1 MAFTASYDS
10 PAAPSTGGAVGN
22 FEDLHDLITILAP
35 EETPFSSL
43 AAKKTAKATNHEWT
57 IDQLADAE
65 STGVL
70 ESSDVATFDD
80 KFVDQLRIGNTVQG
94 FRRSYGTSVVQ
105 DAVSSVQANYANASV
120 KAIREIKR
128 DQEKALLST
137 QDKQTAS
144 GSAKSLMRG
153 FSKYVSTSAGS
164 DIPSLYAPA
173 AAQTLTVGGTFTE
186 VLLNAM
192 LGSMYNTSG
201 SLSNVTMIADTNVRT
216 DVSDFMRTGGSS
228 DPRRY
233 NVPGTGREVTLAV
246 DVYNSDFGIVNIVNS
261 NPDCSPDTTN
271 RDTAQVVNFDYVGL
285 ATLIPLSAS
294 ELEDGGAG
302 RRGYCQLWS
311 TLEMLHPQAHG
322 AISLA

>member
-1 MAFTASYDS
+1 MAFTASYDN

-43 AAKKTAKATNHEWT
+43 AGKKTAKATNHEWS
-57 IDQLADAE
+57 IDQLSDPV
-65 STGVL
+65 SDGVL
-70 ESSDVATFDD
+70 ESSDVASFDD
-80 KFVDQLRIGNTVQG
+80 KFADQLRIGNTVQG

-153 FSKYVSTSAGS
+153 FSKYVSTSPGS
-164 DIPSLYAPA
+164 DIPSLYSPA
-173 AAQTLTVGGTFTE
+173 AAQTLTIGGTLTE

-192 LGSMYNTSG
+192 LASMYNVSG
-201 SLSNVTMIADTNVRT
+201 TLNNVTMIADTNVRI
-216 DVSDFMRTGGSS
+216 DVSDFMRTGGST
-228 DPRRY
+228 DNRQY
-233 NVPGTGREVTLAV
+233 TVPGTGREVTLAV
-246 DVYNSDFGIVNIVNS
+246 DVYNSDFGTISLVS
-261 NPDCSPDTTN
+261 GNPDTSPDTTN
-271 RDTAQVVNFDYVGL
+271 HDIGSLVNFDYVSL
-285 ATLIPLSAS
+285 ATLIPLTAS